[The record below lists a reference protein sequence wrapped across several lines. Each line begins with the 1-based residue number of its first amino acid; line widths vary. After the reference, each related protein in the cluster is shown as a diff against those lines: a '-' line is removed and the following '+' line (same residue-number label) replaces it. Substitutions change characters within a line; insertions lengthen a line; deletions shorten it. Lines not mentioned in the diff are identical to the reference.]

1 MEEIQEK
8 DAELAFEILK
18 RNSVAHMLK
27 ISQKDANLTC
37 NKLKTTKEKR
47 VRGFISTHELQDR
60 KFNPNNHEMLTIPI
74 N

>member
-47 VRGFISTHELQDR
+47 VRGFISTHE
-60 KFNPNNHEMLTIPI
+60 
-74 N
+74 